1 MNNWPGRGPG
11 PRLPWPRRARA
22 AGVIAVMAAGAVLA
36 AACSSSPSSTGAG
49 GPPNSAG
56 SGVAYSQCV
65 RSHGI
70 PNFPDPDSSGQIP
83 KETGQQLGVSDSVLA
98 AATQACSRLNPA
110 NLLLLNPAQQR
121 QAMSD
126 GLKIAQCLRAH
137 GVPKFPDPTM
147 GPDGPRWVISISRD
161 NFDPH
166 SPQFMAKGRA
176 CLHELPAGAP
186 LPAVRL
192 TS

>member
-1 MNNWPGRGPG
+1 MNNCPGRGLG
-11 PRLPWPRRARA
+11 HQSPRLRRAPVA
-22 AGVIAVMAAGAVLA
+22 AVITVMAGVALL
-36 AACSSSPSSTGAG
+36 AACSSSPSSLGAG
-49 GPPNSAG
+49 GPPHSGG